1 MAEIVEIEG
10 LERVR
15 KALLEAPKH
24 LRQKVMH
31 SILRKAAAP
40 ILRQARANAPQ
51 AKKSTKYVIPGLI
64 KKTLGITRSKLRSAA
79 RGEFGVFIT
88 ARIPGKVKRLR
99 RSAKVAG
106 ARGPYFGDP
115 YYHRFQEGGFHAT
128 GGHKIK
134 GGKRSRAE
142 RLSNLRSSGAIRYIE
157 GKAYLGNA
165 YLANR
170 MNAVKIMSVE
180 TAREVIAA
188 FERRAKK

>member
-1 MAEIVEIEG
+1 MTETVRIEG
-10 LERVR
+10 LEQVRV
-15 KALLEAPKH
+15 ALLETPKH

-31 SILRKAAAP
+31 AILRKAAAP
-40 ILRQARANAPQ
+40 ILRQARMNAPV
-51 AKKSTKYVIPGLI
+51 AKKATKYVIPGLI
-64 KKTLGITRSKLRSAA
+64 KKTLGITRSKLRNAA

-88 ARIPGKVKRLR
+88 ARVPGKVKRSR
-99 RSAKVAG
+99 KNAKAVG
-106 ARGPYFGDP
+106 MRGPYFGDP

-128 GGHKIK
+128 GGQKIK
-134 GGKRSRAE
+134 GGKRLRAE

-170 MNAVKIMSVE
+170 MNAVKIMSAE
-180 TAREVIAA
+180 TVREVIAA